1 VDTLQSLTEE
11 INSYRVATRVMQ
23 QEINWLREQT
33 NKHPLDMVVGMLGY
47 KRALE

>member
-1 VDTLQSLTEE
+1 LTEE

-33 NKHPLDMVVGMLGY
+33 NKHPLDMMVGIFGY
-47 KRALE
+47 KKA